1 MYVDNAPDL
10 DEVYTVRAVTKH
22 AVLQV
27 DQNRSP
33 EFPEESVT
41 RLIAEN
47 SPSTTYVDVPL
58 PRATDPDGGVLTYEL
73 TDDND
78 GLFQLVM
85 VDDNGVPMDD
95 GADPPMK
102 GMPPTPVLQI
112 RVAPLV
118 ADGVDANFGTE
129 FDHEDEDLNSYVLEI
144 TVSDDGDHTDTL
156 TVNIMVTD
164 RNEAPETP
172 RAAPLG
178 PSISG
183 AGSVDV
189 EEGHTGMVATYSIR
203 GSDATATW
211 TLTGNDSSDFT
222 LNRSTGELNFR
233 ATPDFGNPA
242 DADRNNTYEITV
254 NAAIADGDPL
264 SMDVTITVTDVME
277 PNRAPEFS
285 AATAARSVEEGTAA
299 GGNVGSPV
307 TATDPDSGDT
317 LTYALSGTD
326 MASFT
331 VDNMGQIMVGA
342 GTMLDYETKA
352 SYMVTVTASDGIASD
367 SIDVT
372 VMVTAVGEMMGEVTL
387 WAGAVPLTMAPQVG
401 DPITGA
407 VMDPDGGVTG
417 ATWQWART
425 MNMTD

>member
-1 MYVDNAPDL
+1 MAN
-10 DEVYTVRAVTKH
+10 
-22 AVLQV
+22 
-27 DQNRSP
+27 
-33 EFPEESVT
+33 
-41 RLIAEN
+41 
-47 SPSTTYVDVPL
+47 
-58 PRATDPDGGVLTYEL
+58 
-73 TDDND
+73 
-78 GLFQLVM
+78 LV
-85 VDDNGVPMDD
+85 VDDDDPLTEDRPMI
-95 GADPPMK
+95 
-102 GMPPTPVLQI
+102 VF
-112 RVAPLV
+112 
-118 ADGVDANFGTE
+118 N
-129 FDHEDEDLNSYVLEI
+129 HEDEDSNQY
-144 TVSDDGDHTDTL
+144 TVELTAIDATEDRALDATL
-156 TVNIMVTD
+156 TVNIVVTN
-164 RNEAPETP
+164 RNEAPSEPTMAPEGLRIDGLDTISYPDAGMGEVETYQI
-172 RAAPLG
+172 AG
-178 PSISG
+178 PG
-183 AGSVDV
+183 AG
-189 EEGHTGMVATYSIR
+189 
-203 GSDATATW
+203 DATATW
-211 TLTGNDSSDFT
+211 TLTGNDRSAFT
-222 LNRSTGELNFR
+222 LDRSTGELNFR

-254 NAAIADGDPL
+254 NAAIAAGGDPL

-387 WAGAVPLTMAPQVG
+387 WAGNGCPHDGAAGWRHNHGGCDGPGRPRKCHGLAVGQDHG
-401 DPITGA
+401 HG
-407 VMDPDGGVTG
+407 
-417 ATWQWART
+417 
-425 MNMTD
+425 

>member
-1 MYVDNAPDL
+1 MIVFNH
-10 DEVYTVRAVTKH
+10 EGEGTNEYTVKLTAI
-22 AVLQV
+22 
-27 DQNRSP
+27 D
-33 EFPEESVT
+33 
-41 RLIAEN
+41 
-47 SPSTTYVDVPL
+47 
-58 PRATDPDGGVLTYEL
+58 ATDDRAL
-73 TDDND
+73 
-78 GLFQLVM
+78 
-85 VDDNGVPMDD
+85 
-95 GADPPMK
+95 
-102 GMPPTPVLQI
+102 
-112 RVAPLV
+112 
-118 ADGVDANFGTE
+118 DA
-129 FDHEDEDLNSYVLEI
+129 
-144 TVSDDGDHTDTL
+144 TL
-156 TVNIMVTD
+156 TVNIIVTN
-164 RNEAPETP
+164 RNEAPSEPTMAPEGLRIEGFDTISYPEAGMGEVETYQI
-172 RAAPLG
+172 AG
-178 PSISG
+178 PG
-183 AGSVDV
+183 AG
-189 EEGHTGMVATYSIR
+189 
-203 GSDATATW
+203 DATATW
-211 TLTGNDSSDFT
+211 TLTGNDSSAFT

-254 NAAIADGDPL
+254 NATIAGGDPL

-401 DPITGA
+401 DTITGA
-407 VMDPDGGVTG
+407 VMDPDGSVTG
-417 ATWQWART
+417 ETWQWARS
-425 MNMTD
+425 MNMTNWEDITGETEGRVHDVMAMATRATTCG